1 MLFKRI
7 FKSKKPVNNIGISSS
22 KQSVQIPNIH
32 EIALKR
38 AFFVY
43 YDDDNII
50 DNLEYF
56 LYLGENIVKII
67 NNLKINNATL
77 DSYSKVMNICKIQ
90 DVFEFVDKYNKKFN
104 INLDINKLINDGII
118 DFDSLEYE
126 KMVSERRDEC
136 VELNGQCCSDGNS
149 IIVKNYGSLSDAVT
163 LIHELS
169 HYKDIPDKSNET
181 RFWFTE
187 ALAITEELIAVDEL
201 NDIDLKLFCFYFR
214 LLYTKQCLRNLNGI
228 LPIMIVFQKI
238 GDVSKESYK
247 CIFKCDYYDE
257 DIKVFLNYIN
267 YYLEKNKKFG
277 LNTPVFEQLVMELKY
292 VIGYIV
298 AISLYKKYKLDNNYM
313 NEIQNLHK
321 LINELDVNDFI
332 DRMNISTGVEDIC
345 EILKE
350 YIYYLMKSIL
360 IIEKNGFLHIFH
372 MYCVSGRDWFK
383 KVSDMEH
390 FFLMKRSLYFTLDFM
405 MINSLQVELSNGLG
419 MESGRKI
426 LLMQNLIMS

>member
-1 MLFKRI
+1 MI
-7 FKSKKPVNNIGISSS
+7 NE
-22 KQSVQIPNIH
+22 
-32 EIALKR
+32 EILEELKD
-38 AFFVY
+38 FFAY

-56 LYLGENIVKII
+56 LYLGEDIEKII

-90 DVFEFVDKYNKKFN
+90 DVFEFVNKYNKKFN

-126 KMVSERRDEC
+126 KMVSKRRDEC
-136 VELNGQCCSDGNS
+136 VELDGRCCSDGNS
-149 IIVKNYGSLSDAVT
+149 IIVRNYGSLSDAVT

-169 HYKDIPDKSNET
+169 HYKEIPNKSNKT

-214 LLYTKQCLRNLNGI
+214 LLNTKQCLRVLNGI

-257 DIKVFLNYIN
+257 DIKVFLKYIN
-267 YYLEKNKKFG
+267 YYLDKNKKFG
-277 LNTPVFEQLVMELKY
+277 LNTPVFEQLVIELKY

-332 DRMNISTGVEDIC
+332 DRMNISTGIKDIC

-350 YIYYLMKSIL
+350 YISLFVGC
-360 IIEKNGFLHIFH
+360 EN
-372 MYCVSGRDWFK
+372 K
-383 KVSDMEH
+383 KI
-390 FFLMKRSLYFTLDFM
+390 K
-405 MINSLQVELSNGLG
+405 
-419 MESGRKI
+419 
-426 LLMQNLIMS
+426 

>member
-1 MLFKRI
+1 MI
-7 FKSKKPVNNIGISSS
+7 NE
-22 KQSVQIPNIH
+22 
-32 EIALKR
+32 EILEELKD
-38 AFFVY
+38 FFAY
-43 YDDDNII
+43 YDDDIII

-56 LYLGENIVKII
+56 LYLGEDIVKII

-90 DVFEFVDKYNKKFN
+90 DVFEFVNKYNKKFN

-136 VELNGQCCSDGNS
+136 VELTGQCCFDGNS
-149 IIVKNYGSLSDAVT
+149 IIVRNYGSLSDAVT

-169 HYKDIPDKSNET
+169 HYKDIPNKSNET

-247 CIFKCDYYDE
+247 CIFKSDYYDE

-267 YYLEKNKKFG
+267 YYLDKNKKFG
-277 LNTPVFEQLVMELKY
+277 LNTPVFEQLVIELKY

-350 YIYYLMKSIL
+350 YISLFVGC
-360 IIEKNGFLHIFH
+360 EN
-372 MYCVSGRDWFK
+372 K
-383 KVSDMEH
+383 KI
-390 FFLMKRSLYFTLDFM
+390 K
-405 MINSLQVELSNGLG
+405 
-419 MESGRKI
+419 
-426 LLMQNLIMS
+426 

>member
-1 MLFKRI
+1 M
-7 FKSKKPVNNIGISSS
+7 
-22 KQSVQIPNIH
+22 
-32 EIALKR
+32 
-38 AFFVY
+38 
-43 YDDDNII
+43 
-50 DNLEYF
+50 
-56 LYLGENIVKII
+56 
-67 NNLKINNATL
+67 
-77 DSYSKVMNICKIQ
+77 
-90 DVFEFVDKYNKKFN
+90 
-104 INLDINKLINDGII
+104 DINKLINDGII

-136 VELNGQCCSDGNS
+136 VELNGQCCFDGNS

-169 HYKDIPDKSNET
+169 HYKDIPNKSNET

-267 YYLEKNKKFG
+267 YYLDKNKKFG
-277 LNTPVFEQLVMELKY
+277 LNTPVFEQLVIELKY
-292 VIGYIV
+292 VIGYMV

-332 DRMNISTGVEDIC
+332 DRMNISTGIKDIC

-350 YIYYLMKSIL
+350 YISLFVGC
-360 IIEKNGFLHIFH
+360 EN
-372 MYCVSGRDWFK
+372 K
-383 KVSDMEH
+383 KI
-390 FFLMKRSLYFTLDFM
+390 K
-405 MINSLQVELSNGLG
+405 
-419 MESGRKI
+419 
-426 LLMQNLIMS
+426 

>member
-1 MLFKRI
+1 MI
-7 FKSKKPVNNIGISSS
+7 NE
-22 KQSVQIPNIH
+22 
-32 EIALKR
+32 EILEELKD
-38 AFFVY
+38 FFAY
-43 YDDDNII
+43 YDDNII

-56 LYLGENIVKII
+56 LYLGEDIEKII

-90 DVFEFVDKYNKKFN
+90 DVFEFVNKYNKKFN

-126 KMVSERRDEC
+126 KMVSKRRDEC
-136 VELNGQCCSDGNS
+136 VELDGRCCSDGNS
-149 IIVKNYGSLSDAVT
+149 IIVRNYGSLSDAVT

-169 HYKDIPDKSNET
+169 HYKEIPNKSNKT

-292 VIGYIV
+292 VIGYMV

-332 DRMNISTGVEDIC
+332 DRMNISTGIEDIS

-350 YIYYLMKSIL
+350 YIPLFVGC
-360 IIEKNGFLHIFH
+360 EN
-372 MYCVSGRDWFK
+372 K
-383 KVSDMEH
+383 KI
-390 FFLMKRSLYFTLDFM
+390 K
-405 MINSLQVELSNGLG
+405 
-419 MESGRKI
+419 
-426 LLMQNLIMS
+426 